1 MMLMDFFRKIQNIMD
16 ISKPKEDIPQKDLN
30 DTIEND
36 VQDKVEND
44 KQEEIDKQ
52 EEVKYVHEFGKC
64 VLLEYNS
71 TEGEVKGCTGDEL
84 IPNYSVAA
92 HNIPV
97 GTRIYIPSLK
107 GIVNKDGVFEVM
119 DTGGHCFD
127 FDIFLSE
134 DNIGKVARRYEDV
147 YVLEWGK
154 GKITSSYTYIIEYYL
169 KKGILDKY
177 HKAWEYYKDKG
188 KLIKF
193 FKFQDED
200 KDLKNK
206 EYYKNI

>member
-1 MMLMDFFRKIQNIMD
+1 MLMDFFRKIQNIMD

-107 GIVNKDGVFEVM
+107 GKINKNGIFEVM
-119 DTGGHCFD
+119 DSGGCSFD
-127 FDIFLSE
+127 FDMYLGN
-134 DNIGKVARRYEDV
+134 DNIGKIGNSYEDV
-147 YVLEWGK
+147 FVLEWGN
-154 GKITSSYTYIIEYYL
+154 GKMTSSYTYIIDVF
-169 KKGILDKY
+169 KKQGRFDKY
-177 HKAWEYYKDKG
+177 LNSWNDYKTKG
-188 KLIKF
+188 KLVKF
-193 FKFQDED
+193 FKFNDED
-200 KDLKNK
+200 KEL
-206 EYYKNI
+206 NI